1 MTKSTIAAEL
11 FSALKVKVVAGED
24 SAELAE
30 RLARKGADV
39 SDAVWETLSQ
49 EAQVWVNSA
58 VEAIEG
64 GKALPSLEGLE
75 AFLEGDDDGGEEEE
89 VVAKSNGK
97 VKKAPKEAKAKKA
110 ATGSGRGRKG
120 KFAASGKIKLLVK
133 ENPHREGT
141 YRYELFKKYRDGMTV
156 EDAVEAGVTKA
167 DLRFAVKEGRL
178 TIS

>member
-11 FSALKVKVVAGED
+11 FSALKVKTVAGED

-64 GKALPSLEGLE
+64 GKALPPLEGLE
-75 AFLEGDDDGGEEEE
+75 ALLEGDDDGEEEEE

-120 KFAASGKIKLLVK
+120 KFAPDAKIKVLPV
-133 ENPHREGT
+133 ENPFRAGSKC
-141 YRYELFKKYRDGMTV
+141 FSWFSKIKSGMTV
-156 EDAVEAGVTKA
+156 KEAVDAGAPRNHIRWAHTLGHLEI
-167 DLRFAVKEGRL
+167 R
-178 TIS
+178 